1 MGNII
6 SISIVAFTIGV
17 VSSLLV
23 AFQKNYVRFN
33 RTNYQSETGN
43 TIWKIITNKGL
54 YGEFL
59 IFEELEKAQGYNKIL
74 SNLYLPRKDGST
86 TEIDLIVINQYG
98 IYVVESKNYSGKI
111 YGKEQYKFW
120 NQYTNRSKNK
130 FYNPVW
136 QNNLHVN
143 ALKNV
148 LNPDELEAV
157 HSLIVFSNRSNID
170 KVEVNKPNIRIIQ
183 RKNLLETLN
192 SDRFTLKK
200 AIYLLMR

>member
-1 MGNII
+1 M
-6 SISIVAFTIGV
+6 
-17 VSSLLV
+17 
-23 AFQKNYVRFN
+23 
-33 RTNYQSETGN
+33 
-43 TIWKIITNKGL
+43 
-54 YGEFL
+54 
-59 IFEELEKAQGYNKIL
+59 IFEVLEKVEGYNKIL

-86 TEIDLIVINQYG
+86 TEVDLVVINQYG
-98 IYVVESKNYSGKI
+98 IYVIESKNYSGKI

-200 AIYLLMR
+200 SYLSTNEIDNKYNELRKYALADELTKKLHVKNIQRKITQKRGA